1 MQAHSRKKNTHC
13 KEDVNYLERRKELKN
28 TNDRDVKTVEIQSLV
43 WYGVTNKNT
52 KEIRTQ
58 TTARPTV
65 SSRRHGLGHTVEV
78 GPWHAATSDVANGSR
93 VRRGSYSAHCSE
105 LATDDDPS
113 ITH

>member
-1 MQAHSRKKNTHC
+1 MQAHSRKKNTYC
-13 KEDVNYLERRKELKN
+13 KEDVNYLERRKEVKKHKRSGRYDSRNPVSCLIWRHKQN
-28 TNDRDVKTVEIQSLV
+28 TMK
-43 WYGVTNKNT
+43 
-52 KEIRTQ
+52 IRTQ

-78 GPWHAATSDVANGSR
+78 GPWHAATPDVANGSR
-93 VRRGSYSAHCSE
+93 VHCGSYSAHCSE